1 MAELL
6 IIEDEPILAKNVCE
20 SLRLSGHAATS
31 TATGEEGIA
40 EAARLVPDLILVD
53 FRLPGIDGLEVIRQ
67 LRAEGNSSSII
78 MMTAHGNIET
88 AVEAMKRGASDFLT
102 KPVDLH
108 ELRMVVERTLQHRVD
123 AAELAYYRSRDRV
136 ESIDSQ
142 ILGDCKPIRV
152 VKEFVAKICAGSV
165 LESEQP
171 PSILIE
177 GETGTGKDLLARAI
191 HYSGPRKSKQF
202 VQVNCT
208 AMPDQLIESELFGH
222 VKGSFT
228 DARTD
233 KRGLFEV
240 ADGGTIFLDEIGHM
254 KGEFQAKLLNVLEN
268 RAIRPVG
275 GMKEK
280 RVNVH
285 VIAATNRNLADAIN
299 EGEFREDLY
308 HRLRVLTVLMP
319 PLRDRGDDVE
329 LLAKHFLASCAARF
343 GISLTGF
350 SEDALAH
357 IRQYDW
363 PGNVREL
370 LHCMESTVLT
380 MDGAIVR
387 PEHLNIRK
395 AAQRGG
401 LTLSLSDYKS
411 IQIDFAQEQPKLEEV
426 EYEIITA
433 ALDYASQNASR
444 AARILGISRDAIRY
458 RIDKYQKRS

>member
-67 LRAEGNSSSII
+67 LRAEGNSSSIS

-177 GETGTGKDLLARAI
+177 GATGTGKDLLARAI

>member
-88 AVEAMKRGASDFLT
+88 AVDAMKRGASDFLT